1 MGYCTRA
8 QIEARWEEG
17 NVTNWADLANDQDS
31 AVITARIASV
41 IEDITEEIDDRLR
54 GGPHTVPFT
63 TVPTMIRRLA
73 VTLCGVELYE
83 PRGTKEID
91 PSTGEAF
98 HRLTPEKDKALADL
112 SAIRDGSIRLDL
124 DSTQDTPEVV
134 TDD

>member
-17 NVTNWADLANDQDS
+17 NITNWADLANDQDS

-41 IEDITEEIDDRLR
+41 IADITAEVDDLLR
-54 GGPHTVPFT
+54 GGPYTVPFS
-63 TVPTMIRRLA
+63 TVPVKIRRLA
-73 VTLCGVELYE
+73 VDLCGVELYE

-91 PSTGEAF
+91 PSTGVAF
-98 HRLTPEKDKALADL
+98 HRLTPTKDKALSDL
-112 SAIRDGSIRLDL
+112 RAIRDGSLLLDL